1 MPSILRVATFGSS
14 VRGIESLVMLSL
26 KVSRFSR
33 YGLGGLALLSTL
45 LLSACLGSVSQIP
58 IKKIDTPAV
67 IPLVRAPAL
76 GQQWVYEVRNVF
88 NGELVDILTETVV
101 EIVPRVHISREGKK
115 LGKLPDEIHAPWGK
129 IVQDPHWTPPQ
140 VFVKPVP
147 LWPEQLSARWSD
159 FYQTRYQVLG
169 NPENDFYWGLGIQA
183 KSWNRVTT
191 IAGEFD
197 ALYFVNTADNFQS
210 DDWFR
215 MVSNRREKVWFA
227 PEIGRWVLRESFGE
241 YLWLGSS
248 GWADSIL
255 EDYLRWEL
263 ISWK

>member
-1 MPSILRVATFGSS
+1 MRFYLGVIRAPSIFA
-14 VRGIESLVMLSL
+14 I
-26 KVSRFSR
+26 
-33 YGLGGLALLSTL
+33 LSTL
-45 LLSACLGSVSQIP
+45 LLSACLGSVSNI
-58 IKKIDTPAV
+58 PAV
-67 IPLVRAPAL
+67 DILPPKSIPVVRPPAL

-88 NGELVDILTETVV
+88 NGEVVDILTETVI
-101 EIVPRVHISREGKK
+101 EIGPIVRIERQGKK
-115 LGKLPDEIHAPWGK
+115 LGKLPDEIQAPWGR
-129 IVQDPHWTPPQ
+129 IAQDPHWTPPQ

-147 LWPEQLSARWSD
+147 LWPEQLSARWSG
-159 FYQTRYQVLG
+159 FYKTRYQVLG
-169 NPENDFYWGLGIQA
+169 NPDNDYYWGLSIDA
-183 KSWNRVTT
+183 KGWGRIKA

-197 ALYFVNTADNFQS
+197 ALYFTNTADNFQS

-227 PEIGRWVLRESFGE
+227 PEIGRWVMRESFGE

-255 EDYLRWEL
+255 EDFLRWEL